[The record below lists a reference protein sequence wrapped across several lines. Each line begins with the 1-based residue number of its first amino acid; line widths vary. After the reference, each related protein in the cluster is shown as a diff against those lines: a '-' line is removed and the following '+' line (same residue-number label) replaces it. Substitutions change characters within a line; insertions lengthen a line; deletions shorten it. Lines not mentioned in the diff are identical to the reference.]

1 MRISLEN
8 REQSE
13 SRLILISQ
21 ASRFYSFPF
30 TQAEPL
36 HYKAAVQKSEGNWS
50 GGQQTGIGESTGHS
64 EPQQTKEDTYNGELQ
79 ILAGL

>member
-21 ASRFYSFPF
+21 ASRFYGFPF
-30 TQAEPL
+30 TEAEPL